1 MLTCFKFP
9 RRSRINTPVCTQDM
23 MIYVLG
29 VLYCPDCY
37 YNVSFGYFP
46 VDFIN
51 VSLASPTNIYIGLDS
66 PCITQKYTVA
76 RPLSGTV
83 YIAPR
88 TVLVYTNP
96 FLHSR
101 IHVLLIFLFFLNKRQ
116 KLCHIFIRRK
126 IKKQNKSKK
135 KSCLHYEE
143 GRKKGER
150 KRKTPKQLEII
161 WGNSSTVHLYRFFFN
176 QKGYVQRLL

>member
-101 IHVLLIFLFFLNKRQ
+101 IHVLLIFFFLNKRQ